1 MKKLFP
7 VVSVLIVVCMLLS
20 ACQTSLSNPNHD
32 EKTRHGGWLD
42 EIVFSV
48 VSPDAAITQLKAG
61 AVDIYA
67 NGLASK
73 DLQAIQDAKLSYS
86 PASGM
91 YYSILYNPAVFTD
104 ANTLNPFS
112 DRKIREAT
120 NWLYDRNYLN
130 QEIYGGGSLPK
141 WFVIQTNG
149 TDYADLADV
158 ARGLENTYSFNFDK
172 ANQTIAAEM
181 KTLGATQDSAGKW
194 QYKGKPVTLNFL
206 IRPDGDGTRQPMG
219 DYVAGQLEKVGFTV
233 NREYKKSSEASPI
246 WVQSDP
252 KAGQWNLYTA
262 AWSQTVIERD
272 ARIDFQQM
280 YLPDSVQGM
289 SVFMDNVP
297 DPRFQKVGDDLL
309 NSNFKDAAERRS
321 LMAEALKLSLE
332 DSLQVM
338 LIDGLTYTP
347 YTTKMSVTSDMSAG
361 VEGGQIYPETIRFKN
376 KVGGTLNWGD
386 EDLFGDPYNPVAG
399 SNWTYDQAAIRST
412 MSFATMSDP
421 FTGLSWPWRL
431 EKADLTVQKDLQ
443 VTQSLG
449 WVNLTKAD
457 KITPPSDAWVDWDAK
472 AQKFVTVADATAAKT
487 VVYKFVTDLTTAA
500 GTSDFTKLT
509 ADTLTKFVTD
519 EAAAYATAANTKID
533 LDTYLKNKDN
543 ATAIS
548 DEVTAITKL
557 ADADKEKAE
566 LVTYVKTLIGSLDT
580 SNTFE
585 LGTKDFSS
593 AKTVNKVYYPA
604 DMYKNVVWQ
613 DGSHLS
619 AADFVMAMIMNF
631 DRAKKDSAIYD
642 DQAVPIFDSFMQGF
656 KAVKIDSVDPLV
668 IETWNDTYF
677 ADAETTVGL
686 TTWWPSA
693 PTYGYG
699 ETGWDMIA
707 VSNLAEAAGELAY
720 SADKATAKSIDQ
732 TNYVSG
738 DSLKVLDKYLVQ
750 ATSEKYIPYAPTLG
764 QYITADDAAARYA
777 NLAAWY
783 KAHNHFWVGT
793 GPYFLDQVSPVEKS
807 LVLKSY
813 AGYADLSSRWSTKFS
828 EPKIAVVDVTA
839 PASVKI
845 GQPATFDVAVT
856 YAGKPY
862 AQSDIKNV
870 KYLVYDATGA
880 VVVSDAATAVADGKY
895 QVVLSADVTSKLAAG
910 SNKLEVAVVPI
921 PVNNPTFASV
931 EFVTAQ

>member
-1 MKKLFP
+1 MRKLFS
-7 VVSVLIVVCMLLS
+7 VVSILIVASLALT
-20 ACQTSLSNPNHD
+20 ACQSTLSNPNHD

-48 VSPDAAITQLKAG
+48 VSPDAVITQLKAG
-61 AVDIYA
+61 AIDIYA
-67 NGLASK
+67 NALASK
-73 DLQAIQDAKLSYS
+73 DLQSIQDAKLSYS

-104 ANTLNPFS
+104 TNVLNPFS

-141 WFVIQTNG
+141 WFCIQTNG

-158 ARGLENTYSFNFDK
+158 ARGLENTYSYNFDK
-172 ANQTIAAEM
+172 ANQMIAAEM

-194 QYKGKPVTLNFL
+194 QFKGKPVTLNFL
-206 IRPDGDGTRQPMG
+206 IRPDSDGTRQPMG
-219 DYVAGQLEKVGFTV
+219 DYIAGQLEKVGFTV
-233 NREYKKSSEASPI
+233 NRMYKTSSEASPI
-246 WVQSDP
+246 WIQSDP
-252 KAGQWNLYTA
+252 KEGQWNLYTA
-262 AWSQTVIERD
+262 AWSMVTIERD

-280 YLPDSVQGM
+280 YLPDSIQGM

-321 LMAEALKLSLE
+321 LMAEALKLSLQ
-332 DSLQVM
+332 DSLQVF
-338 LIDGLTYTP
+338 LIDGLNYTP
-347 YTTKMSVTSDMSAG
+347 YTPKMTVTSDMAAG
-361 VEGGQIYPETIRFKN
+361 VESGQIYPETIRFKD

-386 EDLFGDPYNPVAG
+386 GDLFGDPYNPVAG

-412 MSFATMSDP
+412 MSFATMNDP
-421 FTGLSWPWRL
+421 FTGLNWPWRL

-443 VTQSLG
+443 VSQSLG

-457 KITPPSDAWVDWDAK
+457 KIVPPDDAWVDWDAK
-472 AQKFVTVADATAAKT
+472 AQKFVTVADAAKAKT
-487 VVYKFVTDLTTAA
+487 VVDKYVTDLTAAA
-500 GTSDFTKLT
+500 GTFDFSKLT
-509 ADTLTKFVTD
+509 ADALTKFVTD
-519 EAAAYATAANTKID
+519 EAAAYASAAGTTID
-533 LDTYLKNKDN
+533 IDTYLKNKDN
-543 ATAIS
+543 ASAIS
-548 DEVTAITKL
+548 DEVTALTAL
-557 ADADKEKAE
+557 TDAEKQRAE
-566 LVTYVKTLIGSLDT
+566 LVTYTKTLVGSLDT

-593 AKTVNKVYYPA
+593 AKTLNKVYYPA
-604 DMYKNVVWQ
+604 DMYKNVVWH

-619 AADFVMAMIMNF
+619 AADFVMAMIMQF
-631 DRAKKDSAIYD
+631 DRAKPESAIFD
-642 DQAVPIFDSFMQGF
+642 EQAVPIFGSFMQGF

-668 IETWNDTYF
+668 IETWNDAYNT
-677 ADAETTVGL
+677 DAETTVNL
-686 TTWWPSA
+686 TTWWPSE

-699 ETGWDMIA
+699 EVGWDMMA

-720 SADKATAKSIDQ
+720 SADKATAKTIDQ

-738 DSLKVLDKYLVQ
+738 DSLKVLAKYLDQ
-750 ATSEKYIPYAPTLG
+750 AASEKYIPYAPTLG

-783 KAHNHFWVGT
+783 KAHKHFWVGT

-813 AGYADLSSRWSTKFS
+813 AGYADLSSRWSSKFT
-828 EPKIAVVDVTA
+828 EPKVAVVDITA
-839 PASVKI
+839 PDSVKI

-862 AQSDIKNV
+862 AQSDIKTV

-880 VVVSDAATAVADGKY
+880 VVVSDIATAVADGKY
-895 QVVLSADVTSKLAAG
+895 QVVLSSDITSKLATG

-921 PVNNPTFASV
+921 PVNTPTFASV
-931 EFVTAQ
+931 EFVTVQ